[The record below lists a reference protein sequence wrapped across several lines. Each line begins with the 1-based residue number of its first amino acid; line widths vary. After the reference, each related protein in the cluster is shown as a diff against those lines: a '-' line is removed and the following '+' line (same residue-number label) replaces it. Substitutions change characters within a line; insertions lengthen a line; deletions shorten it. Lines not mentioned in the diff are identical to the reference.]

1 MALDVEVRTTAGARL
16 PRLTRREKRRL
27 LLMAAVVV
35 ALHVVGFG
43 LLIVAARGH
52 HRLTATTTFGVGTG
66 MLAYSLGLRHA
77 FDADHITAI
86 DNTTRALMARG
97 DRPLAV
103 GFFFSLGH
111 ASVVFVMAALL
122 NLGMRTLYGQ
132 VRDGGSAL
140 HHYTTLIG
148 TTVSGSFLVLLG
160 LVNLV
165 VLANV
170 VKAFG
175 SLRRGHY
182 DDAELERQLARR
194 GLLNR
199 VFGRVTRSVD
209 ASWKM
214 YPIGILFGLGFDTAS
229 EITLLVLAGTT
240 VAAGLPFWA
249 ILSLPIVFAAGMSLL
264 DTIDGSFM
272 NFAYGWSFSRPA
284 RKLYYNIAITG
295 LSVGVAMFVGGLEIA
310 QVLSGQL
317 HLSGGIWTFANAV
330 DLNRAGFVIVGGFV
344 LVWALAL
351 TIWHVG
357 RIEQRW
363 EAGIAPAGAVEPVG
377 TGHANFDT
385 QADAHLPSDVHHLTA
400 AAGHLSPVGARP

>member
-1 MALDVEVRTTAGARL
+1 
-16 PRLTRREKRRL
+16 
-27 LLMAAVVV
+27 
-35 ALHVVGFG
+35 
-43 LLIVAARGH
+43 
-52 HRLTATTTFGVGTG
+52 
-66 MLAYSLGLRHA
+66 
-77 FDADHITAI
+77 
-86 DNTTRALMARG
+86 
-97 DRPLAV
+97 
-103 GFFFSLGH
+103 
-111 ASVVFVMAALL
+111 MAALL

-175 SLRRGHY
+175 SLRRGNY
-182 DDAELERQLARR
+182 DEAELERQLARR

-199 VFGRVTRSVD
+199 VFGRLTRSVD

-317 HLSGGIWTFANAV
+317 HLSGGVWTFANSL